1 MIQVITILMDSWRM
15 LVARKL
21 FWVSLWLSAFLGLL
35 YLSIS
40 LVPEGVS
47 FLFGWH
53 VFENPIFTSE
63 TAEGE
68 WFYINIFTS
77 FINRYWLGSGALLLA
92 LISTVSIFPE
102 FTKPGAIEV
111 SLSKPVSRT
120 KLFFVKY
127 LGCLLFVAVQTSML
141 ALLVFCSLYYRLDY
155 LNWSVFWVVPV
166 ITLAFSL
173 IHCVQVLVGVLT
185 RSSLVSLLVGMLFGI
200 MIWLLQVTEYTM
212 YTNTHALVEE
222 KMEIDWSTG
231 EMRGLDEAQEVDQDM
246 AGYYQMAKS
255 VGAPLPKVRDV
266 VLSLDQLVVFR
277 DSGSMLEQID
287 LLESIGKNDIRKK
300 AERADRRTRERH
312 SLKYILMS
320 SLAFEAVIL
329 GLACMIFVRKDY

>member
-1 MIQVITILMDSWRM
+1 
-15 LVARKL
+15 
-21 FWVSLWLSAFLGLL
+21 
-35 YLSIS
+35 
-40 LVPEGVS
+40 
-47 FLFGWH
+47 
-53 VFENPIFTSE
+53 
-63 TAEGE
+63 
-68 WFYINIFTS
+68 
-77 FINRYWLGSGALLLA
+77 
-92 LISTVSIFPE
+92 
-102 FTKPGAIEV
+102 
-111 SLSKPVSRT
+111 
-120 KLFFVKY
+120 
-127 LGCLLFVAVQTSML
+127 
-141 ALLVFCSLYYRLDY
+141 
-155 LNWSVFWVVPV
+155 
-166 ITLAFSL
+166 
-173 IHCVQVLVGVLT
+173 
-185 RSSLVSLLVGMLFGI
+185 
-200 MIWLLQVTEYTM
+200 M